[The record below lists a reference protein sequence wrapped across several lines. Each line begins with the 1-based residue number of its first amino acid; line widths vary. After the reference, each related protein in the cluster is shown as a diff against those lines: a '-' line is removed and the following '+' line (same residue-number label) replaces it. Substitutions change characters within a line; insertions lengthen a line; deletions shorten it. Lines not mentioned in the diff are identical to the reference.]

1 MKDFLTLTKHN
12 IHSLKELID
21 TLYPNLVND
30 NLFNDKIDKRYYLDF
45 FINYLNI
52 PKKDVFEKIKA
63 YCGIEYIENFDN
75 LDKGSIIKSIKNLD
89 VLKKYGFCPIIKEQ
103 KLKILITSNPFLI
116 NTKFNI
122 PSNVKIFLTT
132 GGDLSTFLDSL
143 VENDVTNDNED
154 AFFETIKA
162 LIIEIEEK
170 GISNIIFEKF
180 ENKVFYNIK
189 DIDDNWKRG
198 QIINQDINEFWNKLS
213 SNFIVGFNK
222 NKFFK
227 SRKLNVINEKGTIIL
242 KWSIPKKI
250 LAMQNNIAVVTSD
263 EQMSEKI
270 NNYLKSIQFN
280 TKNYSNLFDLYND
293 YKNYKFKLV
302 VICLSTDALKK
313 EHKLFRSHKSKS
325 KNILIDFDGIKE
337 VEAYLMGV
345 DYYIDNNFT
354 CEYLCDVVKNLYK

>member
-1 MKDFLTLTKHN
+1 M
-12 IHSLKELID
+12 I
-21 TLYPNLVND
+21 
-30 NLFNDKIDKRYYLDF
+30 
-45 FINYLNI
+45 
-52 PKKDVFEKIKA
+52 
-63 YCGIEYIENFDN
+63 
-75 LDKGSIIKSIKNLD
+75 
-89 VLKKYGFCPIIKEQ
+89 
-103 KLKILITSNPFLI
+103 
-116 NTKFNI
+116 
-122 PSNVKIFLTT
+122 
-132 GGDLSTFLDSL
+132 
-143 VENDVTNDNED
+143 
-154 AFFETIKA
+154 
-162 LIIEIEEK
+162 
-170 GISNIIFEKF
+170 
-180 ENKVFYNIK
+180 
-189 DIDDNWKRG
+189 
-198 QIINQDINEFWNKLS
+198 IINQDINEFWNKLS

-222 NKFFK
+222 DKFFK